1 MLATPRNR
9 VHLNLASKRWK
20 ALLVAMTEHE
30 LRIARLLSSLEYE
43 SRLIFQNTWKRQEK
57 NFLQGTRVTDGFK
70 RKSTDTPRTQAR
82 YFIGPRLQILSDNS
96 SACARFSIKSNDR
109 GRLGVSYSA
118 LSTGEGKSRSH
129 VKTTLRLWDHLAFAL
144 QWLSHTN

>member
-1 MLATPRNR
+1 M
-9 VHLNLASKRWK
+9 
-20 ALLVAMTEHE
+20 MEHE
-30 LRIARLLSSLEYE
+30 LRIAHLLSSLEYE

-82 YFIGPRLQILSDNS
+82 SFIGPRLEILSDNS
-96 SACARFSIKSNDR
+96 SARARFYIKSNDR

-129 VKTTLRLWDHLAFAL
+129 VKPLWDHLAFAL